1 MTGINESHDATRVN
15 VKKFNY
21 QSIFV
26 YGHAL
31 FRSKEYAQVLDYYQ
45 GQLKDLQQLAD
56 PTMLG
61 FMCLLFKKMGDV
73 HAEME
78 HFEDGERYYVQAMEC
93 MDRVQESLLSTPS
106 SRVFRQSRH
115 YITQRLQRMHEH
127 MIVNDDFQ
135 ICTTCGIMTRNTVKD
150 PADKCWYCIPCFNGY
165 YGIEEEREEENEEAQ
180 PEEEIENLEPVVLKQ
195 RHQYTREELLAFRPS
210 SVNSRASTIHLQH
223 ENVSFLLRKHTN
235 TKRKK
240 SSTSTKKAAISEA
253 PLTVSTF
260 DRIEQTKD
268 EKNETH
274 LDQEMK
280 KTRETVEGQLLS
292 NFSLLEAGAQVPFA
306 QDQKIFDQI
315 IQQAKATI

>member
-1 MTGINESHDATRVN
+1 MTSINGSHDASRLN
-15 VKKFNY
+15 AKKFNY

-31 FRSKEYAQVLDYYQ
+31 FRSKEYSQVLDYYH

-78 HFEDGERYYVQAMEC
+78 HFEDGERYYVKALEC
-93 MDRVQESLLSTPS
+93 MDLVQESLLSTPS

-115 YITQRLQRMHEH
+115 YITQCLQRMHEV

-135 ICTTCGIMTRNTVKD
+135 ICTTCDIMTRNAVQDT
-150 PADKCWYCIPCFNGY
+150 ADKCWYCTPCFNCY
-165 YGIEEEREEENEEAQ
+165 YGIEEEPEEENEEAQ
-180 PEEEIENLEPVVLKQ
+180 PEEEKKNLELVVLKQ

-210 SVNSRASTIHLQH
+210 PANSRASTIHLQH

-240 SSTSTKKAAISEA
+240 SPTSTKKAAIPEA
-253 PLTVSTF
+253 PLTVFTF
-260 DRIEQTKD
+260 DRIKQTVD
-268 EKNETH
+268 GKNETH
-274 LDQEMK
+274 LDQKMK
-280 KTRETVEGQLLS
+280 KTGETVEGKLLS
-292 NFSLLEAGAQVPFA
+292 NFSLLEAGSQVPFA

-315 IQQAKATI
+315 IAAKATI